1 MRDPEGGDGRPPP
14 PKRRTPEAKTQTPG
28 GGPRP
33 RTEDTGVFY
42 LISGAALKLS
52 LKTDIPTG
60 PLCPGPSPRY
70 GDEF

>member
-33 RTEDTGVFY
+33 WTEDTGVFY